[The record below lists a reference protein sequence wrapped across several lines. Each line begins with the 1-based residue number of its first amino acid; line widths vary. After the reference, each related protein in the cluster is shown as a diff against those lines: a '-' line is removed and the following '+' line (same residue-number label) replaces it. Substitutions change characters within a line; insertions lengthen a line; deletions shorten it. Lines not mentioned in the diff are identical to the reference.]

1 MLKSNFKSDFPLHLG
16 VLGAGQLAKML
27 GLEAY
32 KMGLNLV
39 TIDKS
44 FGTPAGDMT
53 SYEFGNGWESN
64 EELDKFIEECDVITL
79 ENEFIDPNILEYIE
93 RSRPVFPSANTISL
107 IQDKY
112 IQKKTLESAGITV
125 PKYKQINSEEEAINF
140 GKEFGFPYVLKARKF
155 SYDGYGN
162 YSVKNENDAK
172 TGFQYF
178 NPNNIIERELYA
190 EQFVDFT
197 KELAVMVVRNSN
209 NQIKTYPCVE
219 TIQKNHICHQVI
231 APAEIDEKYQDKA
244 KELAVECIKAI
255 DGVGVFGV
263 EMFIDNAG
271 NILINEIAP
280 RPHNS
285 GHYTIE
291 ACHTSQ
297 FENGLRAILGL
308 PLGSTEMVTNY
319 AIMINL
325 LGERDGSGVPE
336 NISELLR
343 YERVKLH
350 LYNKK
355 SSRKGRKMGHLT
367 IVGNDLEEIKNEANS
382 AFDALIW

>member
-1 MLKSNFKSDFPLHLG
+1 MLKSNFKSDLPLHLG

-27 GLEAY
+27 AQEAY
-32 KMGLNLV
+32 KMGLNVV

-64 EELDKFIEECDVITL
+64 DELDKFIEECDVITL
-79 ENEFIDPNILEYIE
+79 ENEFIAPSILEYIE
-93 RSRPVFPSANTISL
+93 RSRPIFPSSKTISL
-107 IQDKY
+107 IQDKF
-112 IQKKTLESAGITV
+112 IQKQTFENVGIAV
-125 PKYKQINSEEEAINF
+125 PNYREINSVDDAINF
-140 GKEFGFPYVLKARKF
+140 GKEFGFPFVLKARKF

-162 YSVKNENDAK
+162 YSVRNEEDAK
-172 TGFQYF
+172 NGFLHF
-178 NPNNIIERELYA
+178 NPNVKIERPLYA
-190 EQFVDFT
+190 EQFVNFT
-197 KELAVMVVRNSN
+197 KELAVMVVRSSKNEM
-209 NQIKTYPCVE
+209 KTYPCVE

-231 APAEIDEKYQDKA
+231 APAEIENEYQQKA
-244 KELAVECIKAI
+244 KDLAIECVKAI

-263 EMFIDNAG
+263 EMFIDAEG
-271 NILINEIAP
+271 NILVNEIAP

-291 ACHTSQ
+291 ACYTSQ

-308 PLGSTEMVTNY
+308 PLGSTEMVNSY

-325 LGERDGSGVPE
+325 LGERDGSGVPS
-336 NISELLR
+336 NVLDMLK
-343 YERVKLH
+343 YDKVKLH

-367 IVGNDLEEIKNEANS
+367 VIGNDLEDIKKEANS
-382 AFDALIW
+382 AFESLIW